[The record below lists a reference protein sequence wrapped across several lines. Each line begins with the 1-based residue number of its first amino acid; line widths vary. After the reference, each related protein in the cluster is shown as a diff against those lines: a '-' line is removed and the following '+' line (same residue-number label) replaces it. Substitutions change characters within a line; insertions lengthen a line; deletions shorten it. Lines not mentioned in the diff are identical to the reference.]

1 MKKILL
7 FSLVATLSLTTL
19 AQNKET
25 ENASNEKTSWS
36 GFVTNRFWDNW
47 FISVGAGGQIYFGE
61 YDSKTDFGKRLTPA
75 FDLSVGKWFM
85 PTLGA
90 RAQVGGFTL
99 RGSAGDASNIYQK
112 GIRNNGYYRQNW
124 KQFNVHVDGLI
135 NLSNWIGG
143 YRTDRFYEAVP
154 FAGFGMIHG
163 CSSADNTA
171 FMFTAGILNKMR
183 LCDAIDL
190 NIELKGKLVPQDF
203 DGEVGGSRGEGILS
217 LTAGITYKFNQRKF
231 RKEQKTKIVPTGISQ
246 EDYINV
252 KNLLQAEQQKAS
264 QLQRELEQSKKE
276 LEASQKDAQKDPL
289 ATKLTVFFEINKAVL
304 DDKGKLNIRNYAEV
318 IKNAPDKKF
327 LVTGYADKATGT
339 AKFNQKLSEKRAQ
352 RVADVLVKEFG
363 VKKEQLIVSGKG
375 GVDTEKAKLCRSV
388 VIELAK

>member
-1 MKKILL
+1 M
-7 FSLVATLSLTTL
+7 
-19 AQNKET
+19 
-25 ENASNEKTSWS
+25 
-36 GFVTNRFWDNW
+36 
-47 FISVGAGGQIYFGE
+47 
-61 YDSKTDFGKRLTPA
+61 
-75 FDLSVGKWFM
+75 
-85 PTLGA
+85 
-90 RAQVGGFTL
+90 
-99 RGSAGDASNIYQK
+99 
-112 GIRNNGYYRQNW
+112 
-124 KQFNVHVDGLI
+124 
-135 NLSNWIGG
+135 
-143 YRTDRFYEAVP
+143 
-154 FAGFGMIHG
+154 
-163 CSSADNTA
+163 
-171 FMFTAGILNKMR
+171 
-183 LCDAIDL
+183 
-190 NIELKGKLVPQDF
+190 
-203 DGEVGGSRGEGILS
+203 
-217 LTAGITYKFNQRKF
+217 
-231 RKEQKTKIVPTGISQ
+231 
-246 EDYINV
+246 
-252 KNLLQAEQQKAS
+252 LQAEQQKAS